1 MHPGSSLLF
10 SSQAMFHSEN
20 IHVSDPVG
28 LEASGNSLPA
38 HYLTCTWE
46 SVCPK
51 ISVSTSFLADKLTVV
66 LYVFLHTYYNRPLI
80 FAVPRIPT
88 LLRSPESGVWTP
100 CEYESPATLQWP
112 CHSRSAE
119 WSRMEG
125 AREAAHSIT
134 AGDNP
139 SAGRDQASH

>member
-51 ISVSTSFLADKLTVV
+51 ISVSTSFLADKLTIV
-66 LYVFLHTYYNRPLI
+66 LYVFLHTITTGINLCRP
-80 FAVPRIPT
+80 PIPT
-88 LLRSPESGVWTP
+88 PLRSPESGVHVNTRAQLPSSGHVIAGRLSGQGWKEQGRQPTP
-100 CEYESPATLQWP
+100 S
-112 CHSRSAE
+112 
-119 WSRMEG
+119 
-125 AREAAHSIT
+125 T